1 MAADPPLTL
10 GIDARAAAEVPAG
23 RGRVVRELL
32 VALPRLPEAAGVRLR
47 LYAREPWAGA
57 PADPALQWVPVGLPD
72 PLWHLATA
80 RRATRECDAFLS
92 TNSYL
97 TAWFTRVP
105 TVVVVHDLVA
115 FIEGASA
122 QSRAAR
128 IERATI
134 ARAMRR
140 AAGLQCVSDATRT
153 DLVAR
158 FPDVAPRAFTVP
170 LAADARFREAGADP
184 AVLARHGLQ
193 PQRYVLAV
201 GTLEPRKNLPRLI
214 AAWTQVDDVVRRD
227 AVLALV
233 GPRGWDD
240 DTTLAAARATGS
252 VRLLGHVPEDELP
265 SLYAGC
271 ACFAYPSLYEGF
283 GLPVL
288 EAMAAGAPV
297 VTSSV
302 SSLPEVAAD
311 AALLVDPRDAP
322 AITSALE
329 RVLADPALA
338 DDLRARGRARAA
350 TFSWERFA
358 AATLAHLRA
367 VIGPPPPR

>member
-1 MAADPPLTL
+1 
-10 GIDARAAAEVPAG
+10 
-23 RGRVVRELL
+23 
-32 VALPRLPEAAGVRLR
+32 
-47 LYAREPWAGA
+47 
-57 PADPALQWVPVGLPD
+57 
-72 PLWHLATA
+72 
-80 RRATRECDAFLS
+80 
-92 TNSYL
+92 
-97 TAWFTRVP
+97 VP

-214 AAWTQVDDVVRRD
+214 AAWTQVDDAVRRD

-240 DTTLAAARATGS
+240 DATLAAARATGS
-252 VRLLGHVPEDELP
+252 VRLLGHVPEDDLP

-338 DDLRARGRARAA
+338 DDLRARGRTRAA
-350 TFSWERFA
+350 TFSWQRFA